1 MKNAVFTLVAR
12 WALAVLCGAWAVQ
25 AQAGDMA
32 ECAKIE
38 DKDKKAFCM
47 ANYAASGTYCD
58 QIKNGEM
65 RRDCMFKVVKKQREL
80 SYKVVNKPKPTEEEK

>member
-1 MKNAVFTLVAR
+1 MPKMLKRLWLVA
-12 WALAVLCGAWAVQ
+12 AYLLAAPVW
-25 AQAGDMA
+25 AGDMA
-32 ECAKIE
+32 ECSKIE

-47 ANYAASGTYCD
+47 ASYAASGTYCD

-80 SYKVVNKPKPTEEEK
+80 SYRVVNKPKPVEEEK

>member
-1 MKNAVFTLVAR
+1 MPQPLK
-12 WALAVLCGAWAVQ
+12 LAVYALLTLATSLVY
-25 AQAGDMA
+25 AGDMA

-47 ANYAASGTYCD
+47 ASYAASGTYCD

-80 SYKVVNKPKPTEEEK
+80 SYKVVTKPKPTEEEAK